1 MNLSWL
7 QQWLLD
13 LGVPPAVLSHNA
25 WVYQVF
31 TVVFL
36 TLLTSYVVGLVFA
49 RLCKFAE
56 KSSNVWDDVLLESA
70 RKPVRFLIWLL
81 GISWAARITQVASE
95 AEVFEFIDPIR
106 RVGVIILITWF
117 LFGLAKRFE
126 LALQSPGRV
135 KEPMDATTAGAIGK
149 LLRASIIITAALV
162 ILQNMGFSIS
172 GVLAFGGV
180 GGIAVG
186 FAAKDLLAN
195 FFGGLTV
202 YMDRPFVV
210 GDWVRSPDKNI
221 EGTVEHIG
229 WRLTRIRTFDK
240 RPLYVPNATFTTI
253 SLENPSR
260 MSHRRIQ
267 ETIGV
272 RYDDIAQ
279 VRSIVESVKRML
291 IEHDEIDD
299 MQTLIVN
306 LNQFG
311 DSSVNLLVYTFT
323 KTTIWVKFHEIKQD
337 VLLRI
342 AEIIEQHG
350 AEIAFP
356 TTTLHVASLPEQFA
370 QAGAVVGTGGGN

>member
-1 MNLSWL
+1 MNFYSL
-7 QQWLLD
+7 QQWLAS
-13 LGVPPAVLSHNA
+13 LGVPPNILNHNT

-31 TVVFL
+31 AVVFL
-36 TLLTSYVVGLVFA
+36 TLLISYIAGLVFD
-49 RLCKFAE
+49 RLCRFASRSE
-56 KSSNVWDDVLLESA
+56 NLWDDVLLESA
-70 RKPVRFLIWLL
+70 RKPVRVLIWLIGIL
-81 GISWAARITQVASE
+81 GAAQIAHTASE
-95 AEVFEFIDPIR
+95 AEIFEFIDPLR
-106 RVGVIILITWF
+106 RVGVIVVITWF

-126 LALQSPGRV
+126 LALQSADRV
-135 KEPMDATTAGAIGK
+135 KEPLDATTASAIGK

-162 ILQNMGFSIS
+162 ILQNLGFSIS

-240 RPLYVPNATFTTI
+240 RPLYVPNATFSTI

-260 MSHRRIQ
+260 MTHRRIS
-267 ETIGV
+267 ETVGV

-279 VRSIVESVKRML
+279 VRNIVDSVKRML
-291 IEHDEIDD
+291 VDHTEIDEN
-299 MQTLIVN
+299 QTLIVN

-311 DSSVNLLVYTFT
+311 DSSVNLMVYTFT
-323 KTTIWVKFHEIKQD
+323 KTTIWVKYHEVKQD
-337 VLLRI
+337 VLLKI

-350 AEIAFP
+350 ASIAFP

-370 QAGAVVGTGGGN
+370 QAGKG